1 MVPGNN
7 TVYLN
12 YYACVFYSKAKAPL
26 ILKGGKFMKIVV
38 FRMPKMFRGFFK
50 KIFNMDHLKI
60 FKKLSLD
67 LNMENKFLM
76 I

>member
-1 MVPGNN
+1 MFDSIIYSRYIICTGTAGVVPGNN

-12 YYACVFYSKAKAPL
+12 YYACVFYSKTKAPL

-50 KIFNMDHLKI
+50 KIFNMD
-60 FKKLSLD
+60 
-67 LNMENKFLM
+67 
-76 I
+76 